1 MRSWVWNRWA
11 LKAWALAEGAGG
23 TLGLAHC
30 LDVERNGRV
39 GGCLIWG
46 LGCSRRREIVP
57 SNGGVGM

>member
-39 GGCLIWG
+39 GGCLI
-46 LGCSRRREIVP
+46 
-57 SNGGVGM
+57 